1 MTLKL
6 LVKDEFISPII
17 NGEKITTIRK
27 GERFT
32 SDRNLV
38 IVPLCDDS
46 SSGYTEDDDTI
57 KAIITRIS
65 YKTLYEIT
73 NKDAELDGFQDKREL
88 EEVLHSIYPD
98 IDDETIFT
106 IIQFEV

>member
-1 MTLKL
+1 MTLEL
-6 LVKDEFISPII
+6 LIKDEFISPIL

-27 GERFT
+27 GERFI
-32 SDRNLV
+32 SGRNL
-38 IVPLCDDS
+38 IFVPLCDNNNYDYTIGDDS
-46 SSGYTEDDDTI
+46 IEAT
-57 KAIITRIS
+57 ITRTS

-88 EEVLHSIYPD
+88 EEVLYSIYPD